1 MTTATAARP
10 TTPRKPAL
18 ERTLAMRLAATEY
31 ERFTEQLRTLASTD
45 WEAKT
50 ACPAWNVQAMVAHVI
65 GMAEMSASV
74 PETIRQMRAARKVD
88 GLFID
93 ALTDL
98 QMRKHV
104 HRSPAELV
112 ALSAKVGPK
121 AARGRRR
128 TPGFVR
134 NRSMGQQPVEGTGTV
149 TEAWTMGF
157 LTDVVLTRDT
167 WMHRSD
173 IAQAVGRDMTLTP
186 DHDAVIVADIAAE
199 WAQRHGQPCSLT
211 LTGPAGGSWSWGSA
225 QAATA
230 TSYELDAVQFCR
242 ILAGRGSG
250 EGLLATPV
258 PF

>member
-1 MTTATAARP
+1 MTTATPVRT

-18 ERTLAMRLAATEY
+18 ERSLAMRLAATEY
-31 ERFTEQLRTLASTD
+31 ERFTDQLRTLTPED
-45 WEAKT
+45 WTAKT
-50 ACPAWNVQAMVAHVI
+50 VCPAWNVQAMVAHVI

-112 ALSAKVGPK
+112 ALSAEVGPK
-121 AARGRRR
+121 AAKGRRR

-134 NRSMGQQPVEGTGTV
+134 NRSMGQQPVESTGTV

-173 IAQAVGRDMTLTP
+173 IAQAVGRDMTLTR
-186 DHDAVIVADIAAE
+186 DHDGVIVADIAAE

-211 LTGPAGGSWSWGSA
+211 LTGPAGGSWTWGSTDEL
-225 QAATA
+225 TA
-230 TSYELDAVQFCR
+230 PSYELDAVDFCR
-242 ILAGRGSG
+242 ILAGRGTG

>member
-1 MTTATAARP
+1 MTTAIPVRTDG
-10 TTPRKPAL
+10 PRKPVL
-18 ERTLAMRLAATEY
+18 DRSLAMRLAATEY
-31 ERFTEQLRTLASTD
+31 DRFTEQLRRLEPAD
-45 WEAKT
+45 WKAQT
-50 ACPAWNVQAMVAHVI
+50 VCSAWDVQAMVAHVI

-74 PETIRQMRAARKVD
+74 PETVRQMRAAKKAG
-88 GLFID
+88 GLFLD

-104 HRSPAELV
+104 HRTPAELV

-134 NRSMGQQPVEGTGTV
+134 NRSMGQQPVESTGTV

-173 IAQAVGRDMTLTP
+173 IALAVGRDMKLTA
-186 DHDAVIVADIAAE
+186 DHDGAIVADIVAE

-211 LTGPAGGSWSWGSA
+211 LTGRAGGSWSWG
-225 QAATA
+225 TGGP
-230 TSYELDAVQFCR
+230 SYELDAVEFCR
-242 ILAGRGSG
+242 ILCGRAPG

>member
-1 MTTATAARP
+1 MTTAIPVRTDG
-10 TTPRKPAL
+10 PRKPVL
-18 ERTLAMRLAATEY
+18 DRSLAMRLAATEY
-31 ERFTEQLRTLASTD
+31 DRFTEQLRTLKPED
-45 WEAKT
+45 WKAKT
-50 ACPAWNVQAMVAHVI
+50 VCPAWDVQAMVAHVI

-74 PETIRQMRAARKVD
+74 PETVRQMRAAKKAG

-104 HRSPAELV
+104 HRTPTELV
-112 ALSAKVGPK
+112 ELSAKVGPK

-134 NRSMGQQPVEGTGTV
+134 NRSMRDQPVESTGTL
-149 TEAWTMGF
+149 TESWTMGF

-173 IAQAVGRDMTLTP
+173 IAFAVGRDMTLTA
-186 DHDAVIVADIAAE
+186 DHDGVLVADIASE

-211 LTGPAGGSWSWGSA
+211 LAGPAGGSWSWGSPGSDDP
-225 QAATA
+225 
-230 TSYELDAVQFCR
+230 SYELDAVEFCR
-242 ILAGRGSG
+242 ILCGRGTG
-250 EGLLATPV
+250 EGLL
-258 PF
+258 